1 MSTLEARLKDL
12 MGRGLDGD
20 AVAYRALLSELS
32 PFLRGF
38 FARRLS
44 GGDGAVEDLVQDTLI
59 AIHVKRETFDRGQP
73 FTPWAYAIARY
84 KLIDHFR
91 RTGVRKSVP
100 LEHAEDLLAEGNPE
114 EGAVRRD
121 VAKLLAALPDKQAE
135 ILRDVKI
142 EGLSMEETAARRG
155 MSVTAVKVT
164 VHRAMKRLAERVR
177 HEDQ

>member
-1 MSTLEARLKDL
+1 MSTLEARLKEL

-20 AVAYRALLSELS
+20 AVSYRALLAELS

-44 GGDGAVEDLVQDTLI
+44 GGDAAVEDLVQDTLI

-91 RTGVRKSVP
+91 RTGTRRAVP
-100 LEHAEDLLAEGNPE
+100 LEDAADLLAEGNPE

-121 VAKLLAALPDKQAE
+121 VAKLLASLPDKQAA

-142 EGLSMEETAARRG
+142 EGLSMEEAAARRG

-164 VHRAMKRLAERVR
+164 VHRALKRLAEKVR
-177 HEDQ
+177 HEDR

>member
-1 MSTLEARLKDL
+1 

-20 AVAYRALLSELS
+20 QVSYRALLAALA

-44 GGDGAVEDLVQDTLI
+44 GGDAAVEDLVQETLI
-59 AIHVKRETFDRGQP
+59 AIHVKRETYDRAQP

-91 RTGVRKSVP
+91 RTGTRKAVP
-100 LEHAEDLLAEGNPE
+100 MDDAEDLLAEGNPE

-121 VAKLLAALPDKQAE
+121 VAKLLSSLPQKQAD
-135 ILRDVKI
+135 ILRDVKL
-142 EGLSMEETAARRG
+142 EGLSMEETAQKRG

-164 VHRAMKRLAERVR
+164 VHRALKRLMERVR
-177 HEDQ
+177 HEDG